1 MERVILSMFV
11 AGVAF
16 VGAWVVYIILHNAF
30 LPIADALEIAN
41 KMVE

>member
-1 MERVILSMFV
+1 MFV
-11 AGVAF
+11 AGLTA